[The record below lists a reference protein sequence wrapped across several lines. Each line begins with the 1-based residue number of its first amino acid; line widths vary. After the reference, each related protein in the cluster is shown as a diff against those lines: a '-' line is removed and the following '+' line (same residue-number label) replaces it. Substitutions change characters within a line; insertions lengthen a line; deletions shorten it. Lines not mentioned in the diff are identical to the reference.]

1 MTRTY
6 VLLEVSPE
14 LFAEVRAGFKDAGY
28 DHALHR
34 DESREVI
41 DMYGIG
47 LTQRPFA
54 RDAIEKDVEFKSL
67 PLGSRARIVCE
78 REVSAVSIADTSVAT
93 PPTALTGWYA
103 VVDAEEN
110 LVCLVPPGGAVDGS
124 HRSILDARVSVV
136 VDVLNQA
143 TLKT

>member
-1 MTRTY
+1 
-6 VLLEVSPE
+6 LLEVSPE
-14 LFAEVRAGFKDAGY
+14 TFAEVRTEFKSAGY

-34 DESREVI
+34 DEGREII

-47 LTQRPFA
+47 LMQRSVVH
-54 RDAIEKDVEFKSL
+54 EVVGVVEFKSL

-78 REVSAVSIADTSVAT
+78 REVSAVSVTETEIGT
-93 PPTALTGWYA
+93 PPVVLTGWYA
-103 VVDAEEN
+103 VVDAEGN
-110 LVCLVPPGGAVDGS
+110 LVCLVPPGGAVDSS
-124 HRSILDARVSVV
+124 HRSIPDARVSVV

>member
-14 LFAEVRAGFKDAGY
+14 LFAEVRTGFKDAGY

-34 DESREVI
+34 DEGREVI

-47 LTQRPFA
+47 LTQRPLVHDVFK
-54 RDAIEKDVEFKSL
+54 KDVEFKSL

-93 PPTALTGWYA
+93 PTTALTGWYA
-103 VVDAEEN
+103 VVDAEDN